1 MDLITKQSK
10 KVISFDGTGIY
21 YETRGKGEPIIFV
34 YGIACLM
41 NHWHHQMKYFSR
53 FAQVITFDLRGHH
66 QSYPVADTENLTIAA
81 TAKDISAIL
90 DDLKIKKAHFVGHS
104 FGAPVLFSAYEQFPD
119 RFKSITLINGFARN
133 PIKGM
138 FGLDIVEPF
147 FFWVKNQFKDSPE
160 LLTRIWKL
168 AVYNPISMRAVAV
181 VGGFNLKLTHFKD
194 IEVYAKGVAEL
205 DLDVFLR
212 LFEDMMQFT
221 GEKILQTISV
231 PTLIISGENDNV
243 TPKSYQE
250 EMASLIADSEFVEV
264 PYGSHCT
271 QLDFPDYINLKI
283 SSFLENVVKNRP
295 RNKDTL

>member
-1 MDLITKQSK
+1 MDVIQKSSK
-10 KVISFDGTGIY
+10 KIKSFDGTEIY
-21 YETRGKGEPIIFV
+21 YESRGQGDPIIFV

-41 NHWHHQMKYFSR
+41 NHWHHQIKYFSR
-53 FAQVITFDLRGHH
+53 FNQVICFDLRGHH
-66 QSYPVADTENLTIAA
+66 QSYPVADKNNLNIAS
-81 TAKDISAIL
+81 TAKDIEAIL
-90 DDLKIKKAHFVGHS
+90 DDLKIEKAHFAGHS
-104 FGAPVLFSAYEQFPD
+104 FGAPVIFSAFDQFPE

-147 FFWVKNQFKDSPE
+147 FYWAKSQFENSPE
-160 LLTRIWKL
+160 MLTRIWKA
-168 AVYNPISMRAVAV
+168 AVYNPISMRAVAI

-205 DLDVFLR
+205 DLHVFLS
-212 LFEDMMQFT
+212 LLEDMMKFN
-221 GEKILQTISV
+221 GEKVLEKINV

-250 EMASLIADSEFVEV
+250 EMADKIHESEYVQV

-283 SSFLENVVKNRP
+283 RSFLKIGVD
-295 RNKDTL
+295 RNN

>member
-1 MDLITKQSK
+1 MDVVQKSSK
-10 KVISFDGTGIY
+10 KITSFDGTEIY
-21 YETRGKGEPIIFV
+21 YESRGSGEPIIFV
-34 YGIACLM
+34 YGIACVM
-41 NHWHHQMKYFSR
+41 NHWHHQIKYFSR
-53 FAQVITFDLRGHH
+53 YNQVICFDLRGHH
-66 QSYPVADTENLTIAA
+66 QSYPAADKNNLNIAA
-81 TAKDISAIL
+81 TAKDIESIL
-90 DDLKIKKAHFVGHS
+90 DDLKIEKAHFVGHS
-104 FGAPVLFSAYEQFPD
+104 FGAPVIFSAYEQFSD

-147 FFWVKNQFKDSPE
+147 FYWAKGQFKNSPE
-160 LLTRIWKL
+160 MLTRIWKA
-168 AVYNPISMRAVAV
+168 AVYNPISMRAVAI

-205 DLDVFLR
+205 DLEVFLS
-212 LFEDMMQFT
+212 LFEDMMKFN
-221 GEKILQTISV
+221 GEKVLESISV

-250 EMASLIADSEFVEV
+250 EMANRIQDAEYVQI

-283 SSFLENVVKNRP
+283 RSFLKSGADKN
-295 RNKDTL
+295 N

>member
-1 MDLITKQSK
+1 MDVIQKESK
-10 KVISFDGTGIY
+10 KIPSFDGTEIY
-21 YETRGKGEPIIFV
+21 YESRGTGEPIILV

-41 NHWHHQMKYFSR
+41 NHWHHQIKYFSR
-53 FAQVITFDLRGHH
+53 FNQVICFDLRGHH
-66 QSYPVADTENLTIAA
+66 QSYPVADKNNLNIAS
-81 TAKDISAIL
+81 TAKDIESIL
-90 DDLKIKKAHFVGHS
+90 NDLKIEKAHFVGHS
-104 FGAPVLFSAYEQFPD
+104 FGAPVIFSAYEQFPD

-160 LLTRIWKL
+160 MLTRIWKM
-168 AVYNPISMRAVAV
+168 AVYNPVSMRAVAL

-205 DLDVFLR
+205 DLDVFLN
-212 LFEDMMQFT
+212 LFEDMMKFN
-221 GEKILQTISV
+221 GEAVLDSITV

-250 EMASLIADSEFVEV
+250 EMASRIKNAEYVEV

-283 SSFLENVVKNRP
+283 KSFLKMGTDKN
-295 RNKDTL
+295 

>member
-1 MDLITKQSK
+1 MDVIQKSSK
-10 KVISFDGTGIY
+10 KIKSFDGTEIY
-21 YETRGKGEPIIFV
+21 YESRGQGDPIIFV

-41 NHWHHQMKYFSR
+41 NHWHHQIKYFSR
-53 FAQVITFDLRGHH
+53 FNQVICFDLRGHH
-66 QSYPVADTENLTIAA
+66 QSYPVADNNNLNIAS
-81 TAKDISAIL
+81 TAKDIEAIL
-90 DDLKIKKAHFVGHS
+90 DDLKIEKAHFAGHS
-104 FGAPVLFSAYEQFPD
+104 FGAPVIFSAFDQFPE

-147 FFWVKNQFKDSPE
+147 FYWAKSQFENSPQ
-160 LLTRIWKL
+160 LFTRIWKA
-168 AVYNPISMRAVAV
+168 AVYNPISMRAVAL

-205 DLDVFLR
+205 DLKVFLG
-212 LFEDMMQFT
+212 LFEDMMKYN
-221 GEKILQTISV
+221 GEKVLEKINV

-250 EMASLIADSEFVEV
+250 EMANKIQESEYVEV

-283 SSFLENVVKNRP
+283 RSFLKIGVDKN
-295 RNKDTL
+295 N

>member
-1 MDLITKQSK
+1 MELITKESQKIS
-10 KVISFDGTGIY
+10 SFDGTEIY
-21 YETRGKGEPIIFV
+21 YESRGTGDPIIFV
-34 YGIACLM
+34 YGIACLI
-41 NHWHHQMKYFSR
+41 NHWHHQIKYFSR
-53 FAQVITFDLRGHH
+53 FHQVIAFDLRGHH
-66 QSYPVADTENLTIAA
+66 QSYPVVNKENLTIAA
-81 TAKDISAIL
+81 TGKDIKSIL
-90 DDLKIKKAHFVGHS
+90 DHLKIKRAHFIGHS
-104 FGAPVLFSAYEQFPD
+104 FGAPVIFSAFEQFPE

-147 FFWVKNQFKDSPE
+147 FYWIKNQFKDSPE
-160 LLTRIWKL
+160 MLTRIWKI
-168 AVYNPISMRAVAV
+168 AVYNPISMRAVAI

-205 DLDVFLR
+205 DLEVFLK
-212 LFEDMMQFT
+212 LFEDMMLFN
-221 GEKILQTISV
+221 GEKILEKINV

-250 EMASLIADSEFVEV
+250 EMAAKIPDAEFVQV

-283 SSFLENVVKNRP
+283 SSFFESIAQKNHS
-295 RNKDTL
+295 

>member
-1 MDLITKQSK
+1 MRLIAKKSK
-10 KVISFDGTGIY
+10 KIISFDGTVVY
-21 YETRGKGEPIIFV
+21 YESRGAGEPIIFV

-41 NHWHHQMKYFSR
+41 NHWHHQIKYFSR

-66 QSYPVADTENLTIAA
+66 QSYPVANKENLNIAS
-81 TAKDISAIL
+81 TAKDISCIL
-90 DDLKIKKAHFVGHS
+90 DDLKIKSAHFVGHS
-104 FGAPVLFSAYEQFPD
+104 FGAPVIFSAYDQFPQ

-147 FFWVKNQFKDSPE
+147 FFWVKHQFRNSPE
-160 LLTRIWKL
+160 VLTKIWKL
-168 AVYNPISMRAVAV
+168 AVYNPISMRAVAI

-212 LFEDMMQFT
+212 LFEDMMLFN
-221 GEKILQTISV
+221 GEKILHRIAV

-250 EMASLIADSEFVEV
+250 EMALKIADSEFVEV

-283 SSFLENVVKNRP
+283 TSFFETVSTKN
-295 RNKDTL
+295 KS

>member
-10 KVISFDGTGIY
+10 KVTSFDGTEIY

-53 FAQVITFDLRGHH
+53 LSQVITFDLRGHH
-66 QSYPVADTENLTIAA
+66 QSSAGVDKENLTIAA
-81 TAKDISAIL
+81 TAKDIAAIL

-104 FGAPVLFSAYEQFPD
+104 FGAPVIFSAFDQFPD

-147 FFWVKNQFKDSPE
+147 FYWVKNQFKDSPE
-160 LLTRIWKL
+160 MLTKIWKM

-212 LFEDMMQFT
+212 LFEDMMQFN
-221 GEKILQTISV
+221 GERILQKINV

-243 TPKSYQE
+243 TPRSYQE
-250 EMASLIADSEFVEV
+250 EMATHIADAEFVEV

-283 SSFLENVVKNRP
+283 SSFLESVIKGRP
-295 RNKDTL
+295 QDRH